1 MTMTKQDLVQ
11 QLAEKAAVS
20 KVVAERVLDALCATV
35 TETLRA
41 GGEVKLAELGRFTV
55 KHRAARKAV
64 NPRNG
69 EPVDVPAK
77 AVPRFT
83 AGKALKDALQG
94 GHVAR

>member
-1 MTMTKQDLVQ
+1 MTKQDLVQ
-11 QLAEKAAVS
+11 QLAEKAAVN
-20 KVVAERVLDALCATV
+20 KIVAERVFDALCATV
-35 TETLRA
+35 IDTLRA
-41 GGEVKLAELGRFTV
+41 GGEIKLSELGRLTV

-69 EPVDVPAK
+69 EPVDVPAR

-94 GHVAR
+94 GQVAR